1 MRNRAQ
7 YKINTLDLN
16 PNQGIGVALPFNP
29 DSIFTINYT
38 TKDQIKSNLLNF
50 MLTNKGE
57 RFFNPNYG
65 ANIRALLFEQNTDLG
80 QIKNSLMSSIGNNF
94 PTITVNAL
102 DFYPEVDNS
111 SLKIVLNYTVNKQT
125 DSLVI
130 QVV

>member
-1 MRNRAQ
+1 MRNRTQ

>member
-29 DSIFTINYT
+29 DTIFTINYT

-65 ANIRALLFEQNTDLG
+65 ANIRALLFEQNTDLSEVKSALV
-80 QIKNSLMSSIGNNF
+80 QAIGMNF
-94 PTITVNAL
+94 PSITVNSF

>member
-1 MRNRAQ
+1 MRNRPQ
-7 YKINTLDLN
+7 YRINTLDLN

-29 DSIFTINYT
+29 VNVFTINYT

-80 QIKNSLMSSIGNNF
+80 QIKNALLASIGDNF
-94 PTITVNAL
+94 PTITVNSL

-111 SLKIVLNYTVNKQT
+111 SLKIVLNYSVNNKT

>member
-1 MRNRAQ
+1 MRNRPQ
-7 YKINTLDLN
+7 YSINTLDLN

-29 DSIFTINYT
+29 DNIFTINYT

-80 QIKNSLMSSIGNNF
+80 QINNALLASIGENF

-102 DFYPEVDNS
+102 DFYPEADNS
-111 SLKIVLNYTVNKQT
+111 SLKIVLNYTVNNKT

>member
-1 MRNRAQ
+1 MRNRTQ

-65 ANIRALLFEQNTDLG
+65 ANIRALLFEQNTDLSEV
-80 QIKNSLMSSIGNNF
+80 KS
-94 PTITVNAL
+94 AL
-102 DFYPEVDNS
+102 
-111 SLKIVLNYTVNKQT
+111 LQHL
-125 DSLVI
+125 
-130 QVV
+130 

>member
-1 MRNRAQ
+1 MRNRTQ

-29 DSIFTINYT
+29 DTIFTINYT

>member
-1 MRNRAQ
+1 
-7 YKINTLDLN
+7 
-16 PNQGIGVALPFNP
+16 
-29 DSIFTINYT
+29 
-38 TKDQIKSNLLNF
+38 

>member
-1 MRNRAQ
+1 MRNRPQ

-16 PNQGIGVALPFNP
+16 PNQGIGIALPFSP
-29 DSIFTINYT
+29 DTIFTINYT

-80 QIKNSLMSSIGNNF
+80 QIKNSLMASIGENF

-102 DFYPEVDNS
+102 DFYPEADNS
-111 SLKIVLNYTVNKQT
+111 SLKIVLNYTVNNKT

>member
-1 MRNRAQ
+1 
-7 YKINTLDLN
+7 
-16 PNQGIGVALPFNP
+16 
-29 DSIFTINYT
+29 
-38 TKDQIKSNLLNF
+38 

-65 ANIRALLFEQNTDLG
+65 ANIRALLFEQNTDLSEVKSALV
-80 QIKNSLMSSIGNNF
+80 QAIGMNF
-94 PTITVNAL
+94 PSITVNSF

>member
-1 MRNRAQ
+1 
-7 YKINTLDLN
+7 
-16 PNQGIGVALPFNP
+16 
-29 DSIFTINYT
+29 
-38 TKDQIKSNLLNF
+38 

-65 ANIRALLFEQNTDLG
+65 ANIRALLFEQNTDLSEVKSALV
-80 QIKNSLMSSIGNNF
+80 QAIGMNF
-94 PTITVNAL
+94 PSITVNSF
-102 DFYPEVDNS
+102 DFYPEIDNS

>member
-1 MRNRAQ
+1 MRNRTQ

-65 ANIRALLFEQNTDLG
+65 ANIRALLFEQNTDLSEVKSALV
-80 QIKNSLMSSIGNNF
+80 QAIGMKF
-94 PTITVNAL
+94 PSITVNSF

>member
-1 MRNRAQ
+1 MRNRPQ
-7 YKINTLDLN
+7 YRINTLDLN

-29 DSIFTINYT
+29 DNIFTINYT

-65 ANIRALLFEQNTDLG
+65 ANIRALLFEQNTDLSEVKSALVQAIG
-80 QIKNSLMSSIGNNF
+80 MNFSS
-94 PTITVNAL
+94 ITVNSL
-102 DFYPEVDNS
+102 DFYPEIDNS

>member
-1 MRNRAQ
+1 MRIRPQ
-7 YKINTLDLN
+7 YRINTLDLN

-29 DSIFTINYT
+29 DNIFTINYT

-65 ANIRALLFEQNTDLG
+65 ANIRALLFEQYTDLG
-80 QIKNSLMSSIGNNF
+80 QIRNSLISSIGENF
-94 PTITVNAL
+94 PTISVNSL
-102 DFYPEVDNS
+102 DFQTEVDNS
-111 SLKIVLNYTVNKQT
+111 SLKIVLNYTVNNKT

>member
-111 SLKIVLNYTVNKQT
+111 SLKIVLNYTVNNKT

>member
-29 DSIFTINYT
+29 DNIFTINYT